1 MFIVVVVIINTFNNA
16 LLLSWNLFKCLVVW
30 VLAQTVFE
38 TRMERKDRR
47 LFLSVLNPESR
58 TDGQSCGETLLL
70 LMSES
75 RHWRT
80 ELRGNSASADV
91 RGEFKGTSIRVQKL
105 SQSKTVWSVNTQ
117 TLREHIYSIWTQK
130 TRGTTRKMSGKHSS
144 RSKSSLQN
152 LSKIKLRHMI
162 HLQLHCRWKTM
173 CCKNTIIQII

>member
-1 MFIVVVVIINTFNNA
+1 MFIVVVIINTFSNA

-38 TRMERKDRR
+38 THVERKDRR

-58 TDGQSCGETLLL
+58 L
-70 LMSES
+70 
-75 RHWRT
+75 WRT

-152 LSKIKLRHMI
+152 LSKKSCGTWYTYNYTADEK
-162 HLQLHCRWKTM
+162 QYAVK
-173 CCKNTIIQII
+173 IQ

>member
-1 MFIVVVVIINTFNNA
+1 MFIVVVVIINTFSNA

-38 TRMERKDRR
+38 TRVERKDRR

-58 TDGQSCGETLLL
+58 
-70 LMSES
+70 
-75 RHWRT
+75 HWWT